1 MSMNLHCNQLDL
13 WQTPTFVTYMC
24 TMQPEGHVGN
34 DLTGDDAK
42 RALHMYIQWA
52 KDQNVKVTRTAEDA
66 EFAKDRRAVI
76 DRHICEVLEVLD
88 SPALKVWWM

>member
-1 MSMNLHCNQLDL
+1 
-13 WQTPTFVTYMC
+13 
-24 TMQPEGHVGN
+24 MQPEGHVGN